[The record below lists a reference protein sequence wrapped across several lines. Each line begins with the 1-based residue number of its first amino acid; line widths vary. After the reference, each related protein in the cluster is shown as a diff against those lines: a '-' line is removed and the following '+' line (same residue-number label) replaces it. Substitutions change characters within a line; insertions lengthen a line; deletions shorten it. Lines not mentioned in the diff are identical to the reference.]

1 MANKKITE
9 LTELTATNIANND
22 VLAIV
27 DVGGDETKKVSISS
41 LRDIFDDNVS
51 IDTAKIVYGLTGAN
65 TNISTLSVNTL
76 PLIGGTV
83 TGPMVTYSIN
93 SSSNVSIAQ
102 SLAIGY
108 VDHRIPQANLDVKDN
123 VYIGGATTISG
134 TLTLGSALTGGQGGT
149 GATSLTDGGVLLGS
163 GTGAITAMGVLGDGE
178 IIVGDGTTDPVAESG
193 ATLRTSVGVG
203 TGDTPQFYGA
213 NVSGN
218 AKISR
223 GISVGYVS
231 KVPGAN
237 LDVNGNAYISTDLRL
252 GQDATIVRDASIGR
266 NLIVSGN
273 LTVKGN
279 NFIVHANNLVVDDPI
294 IALAANLKSSQSPAD
309 DTGILLNRGSKSNV
323 FAGYDESSNSYV
335 IAYTPTTANSSPID
349 IGSYSTTRVGALT
362 ADSLTLSTALP
373 VGQGGTGATSL
384 TDGGVLLGSGTGA
397 VTAMGVLS
405 DGQMIVGD
413 GSTDPVAESGATLRT
428 SIGVGTGNTPIF
440 YGANV
445 TGNVSVQ
452 RNIAIGYANDQVP
465 QANLDV
471 NGNVHISGTT
481 TLDTAL
487 TVASGGTGATSL
499 TDGGV
504 LLGSGTGAITA
515 LGVLSDGE
523 VIVGDGSTDP
533 VAESGDTL
541 RTSIGVGST
550 ASGTVMQIYSANT
563 TGNVRVARNLAVGYV
578 NSKVP
583 GANLSVNG
591 NAYISGATTIGG
603 ALSFGSL
610 ASTLGVG
617 SGGTGATSFTNGG
630 ILFGS
635 GSSAITAS
643 PVLTDGVMLVGD
655 GTTDPA
661 LEGNTTL
668 RTSIGIG
675 TGNTPQFYG
684 ANVSGNASIN
694 RSMAIGYTDG
704 RVPQA
709 NLDVKGNVVMSSTLA
724 VTGTITSGGSA
735 LQTEGDVLAYAI
747 ALG

>member
-1 MANKKITE
+1 
-9 LTELTATNIANND
+9 
-22 VLAIV
+22 
-27 DVGGDETKKVSISS
+27 
-41 LRDIFDDNVS
+41 
-51 IDTAKIVYGLTGAN
+51 
-65 TNISTLSVNTL
+65 
-76 PLIGGTV
+76 
-83 TGPMVTYSIN
+83 
-93 SSSNVSIAQ
+93 
-102 SLAIGY
+102 
-108 VDHRIPQANLDVKDN
+108 
-123 VYIGGATTISG
+123 
-134 TLTLGSALTGGQGGT
+134 
-149 GATSLTDGGVLLGS
+149 
-163 GTGAITAMGVLGDGE
+163 
-178 IIVGDGTTDPVAESG
+178 
-193 ATLRTSVGVG
+193 
-203 TGDTPQFYGA
+203 
-213 NVSGN
+213 
-218 AKISR
+218 
-223 GISVGYVS
+223 
-231 KVPGAN
+231 
-237 LDVNGNAYISTDLRL
+237 
-252 GQDATIVRDASIGR
+252 
-266 NLIVSGN
+266 
-273 LTVKGN
+273 
-279 NFIVHANNLVVDDPI
+279 
-294 IALAANLKSSQSPAD
+294 
-309 DTGILLNRGSKSNV
+309 
-323 FAGYDESSNSYV
+323 
-335 IAYTPTTANSSPID
+335 
-349 IGSYSTTRVGALT
+349 
-362 ADSLTLSTALP
+362 
-373 VGQGGTGATSL
+373 
-384 TDGGVLLGSGTGA
+384 
-397 VTAMGVLS
+397 MGVLS